1 MSSTPVMN
9 SRSRPVAIRAN
20 DDQPPL
26 LLSIIWFL
34 VIGWWA
40 SAIWIHVAWILNVL
54 ILTMPIGL
62 LMLNTVPRVATLRG
76 PSREY
81 SVAPG
86 RADSPTRAVP
96 IRQHAFL
103 VRAVYF
109 LVFGWWLSFL
119 WVYGASALAAS
130 IIGLPVAFWMYNRV
144 PALTTL
150 RRY

>member
-1 MSSTPVMN
+1 MSSTPVMDR
-9 SRSRPVAIRAN
+9 RSRPAAIKAN
-20 DDQPPL
+20 DNQPPL
-26 LLSIIWFL
+26 ILSIIWFL

-40 SAIWIHVAWILNVL
+40 SAIWIHVAWFLNVL

-62 LMLNTVPRVATLRG
+62 LMLNMVPRVATLRE
-76 PSREY
+76 PAREY
-81 SVAPG
+81 RIADSTG
-86 RADSPTRAVP
+86 DSPTRAVP

-103 VRAVYF
+103 VRAGYF
-109 LVFGWWLSFL
+109 LVFGWWLSLL

-144 PALTTL
+144 PAVTTL

>member
-1 MSSTPVMN
+1 MSSTPVMA
-9 SRSRPVAIRAN
+9 SRSRPDAIRAN
-20 DDQPPL
+20 DNQPPL
-26 LLSIIWFL
+26 ILSIIWFL

-62 LMLNTVPRVATLRG
+62 LMLNMVPRVATLRE

-81 SVAPG
+81 RMAEG
-86 RADSPTRAVP
+86 TGDSLTRAVP

-103 VRAVYF
+103 VRAGYF
-109 LVFGWWLSFL
+109 LVFGWWLSLL

-144 PALTTL
+144 PAVTTP

>member
-1 MSSTPVMN
+1 MSSTPVMDR
-9 SRSRPVAIRAN
+9 RSRPAAIKAN
-20 DDQPPL
+20 DNQPPL
-26 LLSIIWFL
+26 ILSIIWFL

-40 SAIWIHVAWILNVL
+40 SAIWIHVAWFLNVL

-62 LMLNTVPRVATLRG
+62 LMLNMVPRVATLRE

-81 SVAPG
+81 RIADSTG
-86 RADSPTRAVP
+86 DSPTRAVP
-96 IRQHAFL
+96 ICQHAFL
-103 VRAVYF
+103 VRAGYF
-109 LVFGWWLSFL
+109 LVFGWWLSLL

-144 PALTTL
+144 PAVTTL